1 MGKSEKGPFFLF
13 LAALGLG
20 YAAAELHIDQLFS
33 LAMALLAVAVI
44 WSSLQ
49 TFHRGRLETLDRQ
62 SMRRESYSGISAYL
76 IAGALMVIGI
86 GLFFYSLWRALQPEA
101 AAAWLESLADS
112 PQGWALLL
120 LAFGFFMFVFGL
132 VRLIAGS
139 AYQETRHRTAL
150 VELSFRAGGL
160 ISMVAGAA
168 LLAGGLWLLTR

>member
-1 MGKSEKGPFFLF
+1 MGKNEKGPFLLF

-20 YAAAELHIDQLFS
+20 YAAGELHIDQLFS
-33 LAMALLAVAVI
+33 IAMALLAVAVI

-49 TFHRGRLETLDRQ
+49 TFRRGKLETLDRQ

-76 IAGALMVIGI
+76 IAAALMVIGI

-101 AAAWLESLADS
+101 AAAWLDSLADS

-120 LAFGFFMFVFGL
+120 LAVGFFMFVFGL

-139 AYQETRHRTAL
+139 AYEAKHRSAL
-150 VELSFRAGGL
+150 LELSFRAGGL
-160 ISMVAGAA
+160 VSMIAGGA